1 MTEIALPSVA
11 GLNVSRETFAKLQA
25 FEALVRKWTP
35 AINLVSKNTLPNL
48 WERHIVD
55 SAQIFAFRTLS
66 ARSWADFGAGGGFPG
81 LVVALVAQ
89 DTTPDLH
96 VTLIESDL
104 RKATFLRQA
113 ARALNVEVTVLSERA
128 ESLYPLNADIV
139 SARAVAPLSDLL
151 FLAQR
156 HLQAEGVAIFPK
168 GARVLEEVADARK
181 LWVFDVDSR
190 PSLSEADASIL
201 VIRNIHRATD

>member
-1 MTEIALPSVA
+1 MTRIALPSVA

-81 LVVALVAQ
+81 LVVALLAQ

-104 RKATFLRQA
+104 RKASFLRQA
-113 ARALNVEVTVLSERA
+113 ARLLNVEVTVLSERA
-128 ESLYPLNADIV
+128 ESLMPLNADIV

-156 HLQAEGVAIFPK
+156 HLQGEGVAIFPK
-168 GARVLEEVADARK
+168 GARALGEVADARK

-201 VIRNIHRATD
+201 VIRNIHRAND

>member
-1 MTEIALPSVA
+1 MTKIALPSVA
-11 GLNVSRETFAKLQA
+11 GANVSRETLAKLQA
-25 FEALVRKWTP
+25 YEALVRKWTP

-55 SAQIFAFRTLS
+55 SAQVFAFRTQS
-66 ARSWADFGAGGGFPG
+66 ARTWADFGAGGGFPG
-81 LVVALVAQ
+81 LVVALLAQ
-89 DTTPDLH
+89 DTKADLH

-113 ARALNVEVTVLSERA
+113 ARALHVEVTVLSERA
-128 ESLYPLNADIV
+128 ESLNPLNADIV

-168 GARVLEEVADARK
+168 GERAPGEVADARK